1 MKLNDV
7 ISELQSLADE
17 GYGDYHIEFVCD
29 TNQTYFNDSEN
40 TYSTDSRIFD
50 FDDPSRHREV
60 YDQQKIIQ
68 LHSKW

>member
-7 ISELQSLADE
+7 IAKLQALADE

-29 TNQTYFNDSEN
+29 ATQTYFNDSEH
-40 TYSTDSRIFD
+40 TYGTDSRTFD
-50 FDDPSRHREV
+50 FDDPNHKREV